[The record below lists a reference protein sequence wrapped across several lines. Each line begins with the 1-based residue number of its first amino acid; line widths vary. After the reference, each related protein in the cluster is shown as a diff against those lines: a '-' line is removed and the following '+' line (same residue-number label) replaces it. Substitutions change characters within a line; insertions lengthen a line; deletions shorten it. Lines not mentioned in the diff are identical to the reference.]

1 MTTIYLIRHAEAEGN
16 LYRRIHGWY
25 DALITENGFRQIE
38 ALQRRFQDVRVNA
51 VWSSDLHRTMTTARA
66 VYVPKGLELHTDPQL
81 RELNFG
87 DWEDQPWG
95 QVYRDEPERIGQFNR
110 TDPAWRAPGGES
122 LAEAGRRA
130 GGALERI
137 AREHPDQT
145 VAVFSHGTAMRQ
157 LLANIKGLSPQEWHT
172 MGHSEN
178 TAVTRLEWDG
188 ERFHIAF
195 ESDASHLDPSI
206 ATLGRQAWWRKD
218 GVRREDVNLWYRPIR
233 WPEER
238 ELYLEARR
246 EAWRSTHGE
255 SVPFDGEGFLRDAQL
270 HLSRTPW
277 AVTAA
282 MAGEKVAGLLQ
293 LDPERYSGEHAG
305 YIPFCYICPDRRGM
319 GLGVQLIGQAV
330 SFYRPLGRDSLL
342 LRCAPDNSRA
352 QHIYAKHGFRTSG
365 EEQGS
370 RVPLDILEKY
380 IGYGEH

>member
-38 ALQRRFQDVRVNA
+38 ALQRRFQDVRVDA

-87 DWEDQPWG
+87 DWEDRPWG
-95 QVYRDEPERIGQFNR
+95 QVYHDDPDCIGQFNR

-122 LAEAGRRA
+122 LAEAGLRA
-130 GGALERI
+130 GGALRRI
-137 AREHPDQT
+137 TQAHPDQT

-157 LLANIKGLSPQEWHT
+157 LLANIKGLSPQEWYS

-178 TAVTRLEWDG
+178 TAVTRLDWDG
-188 ERFHIAF
+188 AQFQIIF
-195 ESDASHLDPSI
+195 EADASHLDPAIS
-206 ATLGRQAWWRKD
+206 TLGRQAWWRKD

-238 ELYLEARR
+238 PLYLEARR

-255 SVPFDGEGFLRDAQL
+255 IVPFDGEGFLRDAEL

-277 AVTAA
+277 GVTAA
-282 MAGEKVAGLLQ
+282 MAGDKVAGLLQ
-293 LDPERYSGEHAG
+293 LDPERYSGDKAG
-305 YIPFCYICPDRRGM
+305 YIPFCYIMPERRTQ

-330 SFYRPLGRDSLL
+330 SFYRPLGRDSLR
-342 LRCAPDNSRA
+342 LRCAPYNSHA
-352 QHIYAKHGFRTSG
+352 QHFYAKYGFHKIG

-380 IGYGEH
+380 IGYGR